1 MEFFQNSCSIDFKF
15 STMPL
20 SEEFAEIQF
29 TAESLNIS
37 QYSSQMGSSSNFGC
51 FGCFNSCTGS
61 RVARNSVAI
70 PTIRD
75 KLLNKR
81 RSLVMPEEEQVA
93 KFIKYIVMRL
103 QVEPANI
110 KTVVLTALILI
121 EKIITKSQHFSNEY
135 FRGSSREQISE
146 ILGPLITPTQ
156 NYDSVSQDISE

>member
-1 MEFFQNSCSIDFKF
+1 
-15 STMPL
+15 
-20 SEEFAEIQF
+20 
-29 TAESLNIS
+29 
-37 QYSSQMGSSSNFGC
+37 
-51 FGCFNSCTGS
+51 
-61 RVARNSVAI
+61 
-70 PTIRD
+70 
-75 KLLNKR
+75 
-81 RSLVMPEEEQVA
+81 MPEEEQVA